1 MSKKLTLEFIQS
13 KCPNLKLD
21 EIKNLNLWGNDLE
34 DISILANLPNLEI
47 ASLSINKIK
56 NLEPLKDLI
65 NLKELY
71 LRKNLI
77 DDIKQID
84 YLKNLQNLKVLSLVD
99 NPVVSLPNYKKKILE
114 ILPNLIKLDDV
125 NIKNDNL
132 NNKNKNQITVHKNF
146 QNNILTEDTFKKNE
160 KENNTNNNNNNNNN
174 GNNKNDNK
182 QATSH
187 ILSIRKKK
195 GNIGGFNK
203 YSTSKK
209 DDITINNNLG
219 ENKLLQS
226 MNFANFQTEFN
237 RSQYRKKIV
246 GKSFQTDNSP
256 NKLLQSQVIIHSK
269 FFEDEKDKNSSSEE
283 RKLLNQ
289 YKTQVTHDLNL
300 GYSIKQG
307 PYVKKST
314 INNNEAV
321 FQSIKIL
328 LSTLNKPYLL
338 EVQNEVNKLLGK

>member
-1 MSKKLTLEFIQS
+1 MSKKLTLDFIQS
-13 KCPNLKLD
+13 KCPNQKLE
-21 EIKNLNLWGNDLE
+21 EIKNLNLWGNELE
-34 DISILANLPNLEI
+34 DISLLGNLSNLEI

-56 NLEPLKDLI
+56 NLEPLKNLT

-77 DDIKQID
+77 DDLKQIEN
-84 YLKNLQNLKVLSLVD
+84 LKNLQNLKILSLVD
-99 NPVVSLPNYKKKILE
+99 NPVVSLPNYRKKVLE
-114 ILPNLIKLDDV
+114 IFPNLIKLDDI
-125 NIKNDNL
+125 NIKNENS
-132 NNKNKNQITVHKNF
+132 NNKNKNQIIVNKNS
-146 QNNILTEDTFKKNE
+146 QNNILTDDTFKKNE
-160 KENNTNNNNNNNNN
+160 KENNNNNN
-174 GNNKNDNK
+174 GNNKNENK
-182 QATSH
+182 QTSSH
-187 ILSIRKKK
+187 ILSIRKNK
-195 GNIGGFNK
+195 GNIGGFKK

-209 DDITINNNLG
+209 DDETLNNNLAD
-219 ENKLLQS
+219 NKLLQS
-226 MNFANFQTEFN
+226 MNLTNFQTEFN

-269 FFEDEKDKNSSSEE
+269 FFEDEKDKGSSSEE
-283 RKLLNQ
+283 KNLLNQ
-289 YKTQVTHDLNL
+289 YKSSVTHDLNL
-300 GYSIKQG
+300 GHSIKQV

-328 LSTLNKPYLL
+328 LTTLNKPYLL

>member
-13 KCPNLKLD
+13 KCPNQKLE
-21 EIKNLNLWGNDLE
+21 EIKNLTLWGNELE
-34 DISILANLPNLEI
+34 DISILANLSNLEI

-56 NLEPLKDLI
+56 NLETLKNLT

-77 DDIKQID
+77 DDFKQIEN
-84 YLKNLQNLKVLSLVD
+84 LKNLQNLKILSLVD
-99 NPVVSLPNYKKKILE
+99 NPVVSLPNYRKKVLE
-114 ILPNLIKLDDV
+114 IFPNLIKLDDI
-125 NIKNDNL
+125 NIKNENS
-132 NNKNKNQITVHKNF
+132 NNKNKNQIIVNKNS
-146 QNNILTEDTFKKNE
+146 QNNILTNDTFKKNE
-160 KENNTNNNNNNNNN
+160 KENNNNNN
-174 GNNKNDNK
+174 GNNKNENK
-182 QATSH
+182 QTSSH
-187 ILSIRKKK
+187 ILSIRKNK
-195 GNIGGFNK
+195 GNIGGFKK

-209 DDITINNNLG
+209 DDETLNNNLG
-219 ENKLLQS
+219 DNKLLQS
-226 MNFANFQTEFN
+226 MNLTNFQTEFN

-269 FFEDEKDKNSSSEE
+269 FFEDEKDKGSSSEE
-283 RKLLNQ
+283 KNLLNQ
-289 YKTQVTHDLNL
+289 YKSSVTHDLNL
-300 GYSIKQG
+300 GHSIKQV

-328 LSTLNKPYLL
+328 LTTLNKPYLL

>member
-13 KCPNLKLD
+13 KCPNQKLE
-21 EIKNLNLWGNDLE
+21 EIKNLNLWGNELE
-34 DISILANLPNLEI
+34 DISILANLSNLEI

-56 NLEPLKDLI
+56 NLEPLKNLT

-77 DDIKQID
+77 DDFKQIEN
-84 YLKNLQNLKVLSLVD
+84 LKNLQNLKILSLVD
-99 NPVVSLPNYKKKILE
+99 NPVVSLPNYRKKVLE
-114 ILPNLIKLDDV
+114 IFPNLIKLDDI
-125 NIKNDNL
+125 NIKNENS
-132 NNKNKNQITVHKNF
+132 NNKNKNQIIVNKNS
-146 QNNILTEDTFKKNE
+146 QNNILTDDTFKKNE
-160 KENNTNNNNNNNNN
+160 KENNNNNN
-174 GNNKNDNK
+174 GNNKNENK
-182 QATSH
+182 QTSSH
-187 ILSIRKKK
+187 ILSIRKNK
-195 GNIGGFNK
+195 GNIGGFKK

-209 DDITINNNLG
+209 DDETLNNNLG
-219 ENKLLQS
+219 DNKLLQS
-226 MNFANFQTEFN
+226 MNLTNFQTEFN

-269 FFEDEKDKNSSSEE
+269 FFEDEKDKGSSSEE
-283 RKLLNQ
+283 KNLLNQ
-289 YKTQVTHDLNL
+289 YKSSVTHDLNL
-300 GYSIKQG
+300 GHSIKQV

-328 LSTLNKPYLL
+328 LTTLNKPYLL

>member
-1 MSKKLTLEFIQS
+1 MYH
-13 KCPNLKLD
+13 D
-21 EIKNLNLWGNDLE
+21 
-34 DISILANLPNLEI
+34 
-47 ASLSINKIK
+47 
-56 NLEPLKDLI
+56 
-65 NLKELY
+65 
-71 LRKNLI
+71 R
-77 DDIKQID
+77 
-84 YLKNLQNLKVLSLVD
+84 KVL
-99 NPVVSLPNYKKKILE
+99 
-114 ILPNLIKLDDV
+114 
-125 NIKNDNL
+125 
-132 NNKNKNQITVHKNF
+132 
-146 QNNILTEDTFKKNE
+146 
-160 KENNTNNNNNNNNN
+160 
-174 GNNKNDNK
+174 NDNK

>member
-13 KCPNLKLD
+13 KFPNQKIE
-21 EIKNLNLWGNDLE
+21 EIKTLNLWGNELE
-34 DISILANLPNLEI
+34 DISTISKLSNLEI

-56 NLEPLKDLI
+56 NLEPLKNLT

-71 LRKNLI
+71 LRKNLV
-77 DDIKQID
+77 DDIKQIEN
-84 YLKNLQNLKVLSLVD
+84 LKNLQNLKILSLVD
-99 NPVVSLPNYKKKILE
+99 NPVVSSPNYKKKVLE
-114 ILPNLIKLDDV
+114 IFPNLIKLDDI
-125 NIKNDNL
+125 NIKNENS
-132 NNKNKNQITVHKNF
+132 NNKNKNQIIVNKNS

-160 KENNTNNNNNNNNN
+160 KENNTNNNNNN
-174 GNNKNDNK
+174 GNNKNENK
-182 QATSH
+182 QTSSH

-209 DDITINNNLG
+209 DDETLNNNLG
-219 ENKLLQS
+219 DNKLLQS
-226 MNFANFQTEFN
+226 MTFGNFQNEFN

-269 FFEDEKDKNSSSEE
+269 FFEDEKDKGSSSEE
-283 RKLLNQ
+283 KNLLNQ
-289 YKTQVTHDLNL
+289 YKSQVTHDLNL
-300 GYSIKQG
+300 GHSIKQV

-314 INNNEAV
+314 INNNDAV

>member
-13 KCPNLKLD
+13 KCPNQKLE
-21 EIKNLNLWGNDLE
+21 EIKNLNLWGNELE
-34 DISILANLPNLEI
+34 DISLLGNLSNLEI

-56 NLEPLKDLI
+56 NLEPLKNLT

-77 DDIKQID
+77 DDLKQIEN
-84 YLKNLQNLKVLSLVD
+84 LKNLQNLKILSLVD
-99 NPVVSLPNYKKKILE
+99 NPVVSLPNYRKKVLE
-114 ILPNLIKLDDV
+114 IFPNLIKLDDI
-125 NIKNDNL
+125 NIKNENS
-132 NNKNKNQITVHKNF
+132 NNKNKNQIIVNKNS

-160 KENNTNNNNNNNNN
+160 KENNNNNN
-174 GNNKNDNK
+174 GNNKNENK
-182 QATSH
+182 QTSSH
-187 ILSIRKKK
+187 ILSIRKNK
-195 GNIGGFNK
+195 GNIGGFKK

-209 DDITINNNLG
+209 DDETLNNNLAD
-219 ENKLLQS
+219 NKLLQS
-226 MNFANFQTEFN
+226 MNLTNFQTEFN

-269 FFEDEKDKNSSSEE
+269 FFEDEKDKGSSSEE
-283 RKLLNQ
+283 KNLLNQ
-289 YKTQVTHDLNL
+289 YKSSVTHDLNL
-300 GYSIKQG
+300 GHSIKQV

-328 LSTLNKPYLL
+328 LTTLNKPYLL

>member
-13 KCPNLKLD
+13 KFPNQKIE
-21 EIKNLNLWGNDLE
+21 EIKTLNLWGNELE
-34 DISILANLPNLEI
+34 DISILSKLSNLEI

-56 NLEPLKDLI
+56 NLEPLKDLT

-71 LRKNLI
+71 LRKNLV
-77 DDIKQID
+77 DDIKQIEN
-84 YLKNLQNLKVLSLVD
+84 LKNLQNLKILSLVD
-99 NPVVSLPNYKKKILE
+99 NPVVSLPNYKKKVLE
-114 ILPNLIKLDDV
+114 IFPNLIKLDDI
-125 NIKNDNL
+125 NIKNENS
-132 NNKNKNQITVHKNF
+132 NNKNKNQIIVNKNS
-146 QNNILTEDTFKKNE
+146 QNNILTDDTFKKNE
-160 KENNTNNNNNNNNN
+160 KENNNNNN
-174 GNNKNDNK
+174 GNNKNENK
-182 QATSH
+182 QTSSH
-187 ILSIRKKK
+187 ILSIRKNK
-195 GNIGGFNK
+195 GNIGGFKK

-209 DDITINNNLG
+209 DDETLNNNLG
-219 ENKLLQS
+219 DNKLLQS
-226 MNFANFQTEFN
+226 MNLTNFQTEFN

-269 FFEDEKDKNSSSEE
+269 FFEDEKDKGSSSEE
-283 RKLLNQ
+283 KNLLNQ
-289 YKTQVTHDLNL
+289 YKSSVTHDLNL
-300 GYSIKQG
+300 GHSIKQV

>member
-13 KCPNLKLD
+13 KCPNQKLE
-21 EIKNLNLWGNDLE
+21 EIKNLNLWGNELE
-34 DISILANLPNLEI
+34 DISLLGNLSNLEI

-56 NLEPLKDLI
+56 NLEPLKNLT

-77 DDIKQID
+77 DDFKQIEN
-84 YLKNLQNLKVLSLVD
+84 LKNLQNLKILSLVD
-99 NPVVSLPNYKKKILE
+99 NPVVSLPNYRKKVLE
-114 ILPNLIKLDDV
+114 IFPNLIKLDDI
-125 NIKNDNL
+125 NIKNENS
-132 NNKNKNQITVHKNF
+132 NNKNKNQIIVNKNS
-146 QNNILTEDTFKKNE
+146 QNNILTDDTFKKNE
-160 KENNTNNNNNNNNN
+160 KENNNNNN
-174 GNNKNDNK
+174 GNNKNENK
-182 QATSH
+182 QTSSH
-187 ILSIRKKK
+187 ILSIRKNK
-195 GNIGGFNK
+195 GNIGGFKK

-209 DDITINNNLG
+209 DDETLNNNLG
-219 ENKLLQS
+219 DNKLLQS
-226 MNFANFQTEFN
+226 MNLTNFQTEFN

-269 FFEDEKDKNSSSEE
+269 FFEDEKDKGSSSEE
-283 RKLLNQ
+283 KNLLNQ
-289 YKTQVTHDLNL
+289 YKSSVTHDLNL
-300 GYSIKQG
+300 GHSIKQV

-328 LSTLNKPYLL
+328 LTTLNKPYLL

>member
-13 KCPNLKLD
+13 KCPNQKLE

-34 DISILANLPNLEI
+34 DISLLGNLSNLEI

-56 NLEPLKDLI
+56 NLEPLKNLT

-77 DDIKQID
+77 DDFKQIEN
-84 YLKNLQNLKVLSLVD
+84 LKNLQNLKILSLVD
-99 NPVVSLPNYKKKILE
+99 NPVVSLPNYRKKVLE
-114 ILPNLIKLDDV
+114 IFPNLIKLDDI
-125 NIKNDNL
+125 NIKNENS
-132 NNKNKNQITVHKNF
+132 NNKNKNQIIVNKNS
-146 QNNILTEDTFKKNE
+146 QNNILTDDTFKKNE
-160 KENNTNNNNNNNNN
+160 KENNNNNN
-174 GNNKNDNK
+174 GNNKNENK
-182 QATSH
+182 QTSSH
-187 ILSIRKKK
+187 ILSIRKNK
-195 GNIGGFNK
+195 GNIGGFKK

-209 DDITINNNLG
+209 DDETLNNNLG
-219 ENKLLQS
+219 DNKLLQS
-226 MNFANFQTEFN
+226 MNLTNFQTEFN

-269 FFEDEKDKNSSSEE
+269 FFEDEKDKGSSSEE
-283 RKLLNQ
+283 KNLLNQ
-289 YKTQVTHDLNL
+289 YKSSVTHDLNL
-300 GYSIKQG
+300 GHSIKQV

-328 LSTLNKPYLL
+328 LTTLNKPYLL

>member
-13 KCPNLKLD
+13 KFPNQKIE
-21 EIKNLNLWGNDLE
+21 EIKTLNLWGNELE
-34 DISILANLPNLEI
+34 DISILSKLSNLEI

-56 NLEPLKDLI
+56 NLEPLKDLT

-71 LRKNLI
+71 LRKNLV
-77 DDIKQID
+77 DDIKQIEN
-84 YLKNLQNLKVLSLVD
+84 LKNLQNLKILSLVD
-99 NPVVSLPNYKKKILE
+99 NPVVSLPNYKKKVLE
-114 ILPNLIKLDDV
+114 IFPNLIKLDDI
-125 NIKNDNL
+125 NIKNEIS
-132 NNKNKNQITVHKNF
+132 NNKNKNQIIVNKNS
-146 QNNILTEDTFKKNE
+146 QNNILTEDSFKKNE
-160 KENNTNNNNNNNNN
+160 KENNSNNNNNN
-174 GNNKNDNK
+174 GNNKNENK
-182 QATSH
+182 QTSSH
-187 ILSIRKKK
+187 ILSIRKNK
-195 GNIGGFNK
+195 GNIGGFKK

-209 DDITINNNLG
+209 DDETLNNNLG
-219 ENKLLQS
+219 DNKLLQS
-226 MNFANFQTEFN
+226 MTFANFQTEFN

-269 FFEDEKDKNSSSEE
+269 FFEDEKDKGSSSEE
-283 RKLLNQ
+283 KNLLNQ
-289 YKTQVTHDLNL
+289 YKSSVTHDLNL
-300 GYSIKQG
+300 GHSIKQV

-328 LSTLNKPYLL
+328 LTTLNKPYLL

>member
-13 KCPNLKLD
+13 KCPNQKLE
-21 EIKNLNLWGNDLE
+21 EIKNLNLWGNELE
-34 DISILANLPNLEI
+34 DISLLGNLSNLEI

-56 NLEPLKDLI
+56 NLEPLKNLT

-77 DDIKQID
+77 DDFKQIEN
-84 YLKNLQNLKVLSLVD
+84 LKNLQNLKILSLVD
-99 NPVVSLPNYKKKILE
+99 NPVVSLPNYRKKVLE
-114 ILPNLIKLDDV
+114 IFPNLIKLDDI
-125 NIKNDNL
+125 NIKNENS
-132 NNKNKNQITVHKNF
+132 NNKNKNQIIVNKNS
-146 QNNILTEDTFKKNE
+146 QNNILTDDTFKKNE
-160 KENNTNNNNNNNNN
+160 KENNNNNN
-174 GNNKNDNK
+174 GNNKNENK
-182 QATSH
+182 QTSSH
-187 ILSIRKKK
+187 ILSIRKNK
-195 GNIGGFNK
+195 GNIGGFKK

-209 DDITINNNLG
+209 DDETLNNNLAD
-219 ENKLLQS
+219 NKLLQS
-226 MNFANFQTEFN
+226 MNLTNFQTEFN

-269 FFEDEKDKNSSSEE
+269 FFEDEKDKGSSSEE
-283 RKLLNQ
+283 KNLLNQ
-289 YKTQVTHDLNL
+289 YKSSVTHDLNL
-300 GYSIKQG
+300 GYSIKQV

-328 LSTLNKPYLL
+328 LNTLNKPYLL

>member
-13 KCPNLKLD
+13 KCQNQKLE
-21 EIKNLNLWGNDLE
+21 EIKNLNLWGNELE
-34 DISILANLPNLEI
+34 DISLLGNLSNLEI

-56 NLEPLKDLI
+56 NLEPLKNLT

-77 DDIKQID
+77 DDFKQIEN
-84 YLKNLQNLKVLSLVD
+84 LKNLQNLKILSLVD
-99 NPVVSLPNYKKKILE
+99 NPVVSLPNYRKKVLE
-114 ILPNLIKLDDV
+114 IFPNLIKLDDI
-125 NIKNDNL
+125 NIKNENS
-132 NNKNKNQITVHKNF
+132 NNKNKNQIIVNKNS
-146 QNNILTEDTFKKNE
+146 QNNILTDDTFKKNE
-160 KENNTNNNNNNNNN
+160 KENNNNNN
-174 GNNKNDNK
+174 GNNKNENK
-182 QATSH
+182 QTSSH
-187 ILSIRKKK
+187 ILSIRKNK
-195 GNIGGFNK
+195 GNIGGFKK

-209 DDITINNNLG
+209 DDETLNNNLG
-219 ENKLLQS
+219 DNKLLQS
-226 MNFANFQTEFN
+226 MNLTNFQTEFN

-269 FFEDEKDKNSSSEE
+269 FFEDEKDKGSSSEE
-283 RKLLNQ
+283 KNLLNQ
-289 YKTQVTHDLNL
+289 YKSSVTHDLNL
-300 GYSIKQG
+300 GHSIKQV

-328 LSTLNKPYLL
+328 LTTLNKPYLL

>member
-13 KCPNLKLD
+13 KCPNQKLE
-21 EIKNLNLWGNDLE
+21 EIKNLNLWGNELE
-34 DISILANLPNLEI
+34 DISILANLSNLEI

-56 NLEPLKDLI
+56 NLEPLKNLT

-77 DDIKQID
+77 DDFKQIEN
-84 YLKNLQNLKVLSLVD
+84 LKNLQNLKILSLVD
-99 NPVVSLPNYKKKILE
+99 NPVVSLPNYRKKVLE
-114 ILPNLIKLDDV
+114 IFPNLIKLDDI
-125 NIKNDNL
+125 NIKNENS
-132 NNKNKNQITVHKNF
+132 NNKNKNQIIVNKNS
-146 QNNILTEDTFKKNE
+146 QNNILTDDTFKKNE
-160 KENNTNNNNNNNNN
+160 KENNNNNN
-174 GNNKNDNK
+174 GNNKIENK
-182 QATSH
+182 QTSSH
-187 ILSIRKKK
+187 ILSIRKNK
-195 GNIGGFNK
+195 GNIGGFKK

-209 DDITINNNLG
+209 DDETLNNNLG
-219 ENKLLQS
+219 DNKLLQS
-226 MNFANFQTEFN
+226 MNLTNFQTEFN

-269 FFEDEKDKNSSSEE
+269 FFEDEKDNGSSSEE
-283 RKLLNQ
+283 KNLLNQ
-289 YKTQVTHDLNL
+289 YKSSVTHDLNL
-300 GYSIKQG
+300 GHSIKQV

-328 LSTLNKPYLL
+328 LTTLNKPYLL

>member
-13 KCPNLKLD
+13 KCPNQKLE
-21 EIKNLNLWGNDLE
+21 EIKNLNLWGNELE
-34 DISILANLPNLEI
+34 DISLLGNLSNLEI

-56 NLEPLKDLI
+56 NLEPLKNLT

-77 DDIKQID
+77 DDLKQIEN
-84 YLKNLQNLKVLSLVD
+84 LKNLQNLKILSLVD
-99 NPVVSLPNYKKKILE
+99 NPVVSLPNYRKKVLE
-114 ILPNLIKLDDV
+114 IFPNLIKLDDI
-125 NIKNDNL
+125 NIKNENS
-132 NNKNKNQITVHKNF
+132 NNKNKNQIIVNKNS
-146 QNNILTEDTFKKNE
+146 QNNILTDDTFKKNE
-160 KENNTNNNNNNNNN
+160 KENNNNNN
-174 GNNKNDNK
+174 GNNKNENK
-182 QATSH
+182 QTSSH
-187 ILSIRKKK
+187 ILSIRKNK
-195 GNIGGFNK
+195 GNIGGFKK

-209 DDITINNNLG
+209 DDETLNNNLAD
-219 ENKLLQS
+219 NKLLQS
-226 MNFANFQTEFN
+226 MNLTNFQTEFN

-269 FFEDEKDKNSSSEE
+269 FFEDEKDKGSSSEE
-283 RKLLNQ
+283 KNLLNQ
-289 YKTQVTHDLNL
+289 YKSSVTHDLNL
-300 GYSIKQG
+300 GHSIKQV

-328 LSTLNKPYLL
+328 LTTLNKPYLL

>member
-13 KCPNLKLD
+13 KCPNQKLE
-21 EIKNLNLWGNDLE
+21 EIKNLNLWGNELE
-34 DISILANLPNLEI
+34 DISILANLSNLEI

-56 NLEPLKDLI
+56 NLEPLKNLT

-77 DDIKQID
+77 DDFKQIEN
-84 YLKNLQNLKVLSLVD
+84 LKNLQNLKILSLVD
-99 NPVVSLPNYKKKILE
+99 NPVVSLPNYRKKVLE
-114 ILPNLIKLDDV
+114 IFPNLIKLDDI
-125 NIKNDNL
+125 NIKNENS
-132 NNKNKNQITVHKNF
+132 NNKNKNQIIVNKNS
-146 QNNILTEDTFKKNE
+146 QNNILTDDTFKKNE
-160 KENNTNNNNNNNNN
+160 KENNNNNN
-174 GNNKNDNK
+174 GNNKIENK
-182 QATSH
+182 QTSSH
-187 ILSIRKKK
+187 ILSIRKNK
-195 GNIGGFNK
+195 GNIGGFKK

-209 DDITINNNLG
+209 DDETLNNNLG
-219 ENKLLQS
+219 DNKLLQS
-226 MNFANFQTEFN
+226 MNLTNFQTEFN

-269 FFEDEKDKNSSSEE
+269 FFEDEKDKGSSSEE
-283 RKLLNQ
+283 KNLLNQ
-289 YKTQVTHDLNL
+289 YKSSVTHDLNL
-300 GYSIKQG
+300 GHSIKQV

-328 LSTLNKPYLL
+328 LTTLNKPYLL